1 MTKQSSKNPAVYIL
15 ANKRNGTLY
24 TGVTSDLIQRI
35 YQHKEKTADGFSKK
49 YGCANL
55 VYFEMHETMESAI
68 SREKQI
74 KAGSRIK
81 KLRLIENL
89 NPDWQDLYEEIIK

>member
-1 MTKQSSKNPAVYIL
+1 
-15 ANKRNGTLY
+15 
-24 TGVTSDLIQRI
+24 
-35 YQHKEKTADGFSKK
+35 
-49 YGCANL
+49 
-55 VYFEMHETMESAI
+55 MHETMESAI

-89 NPDWQDLYEEIIK
+89 NPDWQDLYNEIIK